1 MYLPYQDLEFGK
13 ILRQISQRCDS
24 LLARELA
31 EGLVPLSSLPL
42 IRQELAIN
50 DEFTSACEHGYGFD
64 FSHLTSL
71 DPLFVEKQVLIFD
84 YEELLVIYQNALL
97 GNLVHQGLGNCE
109 HYPRILKLAKKLV
122 PLPEIT
128 QRFVQIFDPEGEILD
143 GASPELS
150 KIRKS
155 INGLRSRIIRTMQSL
170 IQDSSLEKFLQ
181 DKFVTQRNDRYVLP
195 IKDTC
200 SSQVKGIVQGQ
211 SAKGST
217 IFVEP
222 ESVVPMSNE
231 LQLLIQEEKRE
242 IYRILSIYSDVI
254 NAASGYLLDNTS
266 LLSEFDLRFA
276 IGKLSR
282 ELHSEVPEIGEEPY
296 LDLKAA
302 RHPLLI
308 LKLDDF
314 SRVIPFEL
322 ELGKDKDILIVSG
335 PNTGG
340 KTVLLKAVGLITLMA
355 LSGLPVPVDKK
366 SKIGYFEPVY
376 ADVGDDQSIENAL
389 SAFSAHL
396 DKIRRMIGNCG
407 RQTLILIDEIG
418 AATDPTQGSAL
429 AQAMLEHF
437 ISCQ

>member
-1 MYLPYQDLEFGK
+1 
-13 ILRQISQRCDS
+13 
-24 LLARELA
+24 
-31 EGLVPLSSLPL
+31 
-42 IRQELAIN
+42 
-50 DEFTSACEHGYGFD
+50 
-64 FSHLTSL
+64 
-71 DPLFVEKQVLIFD
+71 
-84 YEELLVIYQNALL
+84 
-97 GNLVHQGLGNCE
+97 
-109 HYPRILKLAKKLV
+109 
-122 PLPEIT
+122 
-128 QRFVQIFDPEGEILD
+128 VQIFDPEGEILD

-376 ADVGDDQSIENAL
+376 ADVGMISPSKMPSLHFQRIWIK
-389 SAFSAHL
+389 SAA
-396 DKIRRMIGNCG
+396 
-407 RQTLILIDEIG
+407 
-418 AATDPTQGSAL
+418 
-429 AQAMLEHF
+429 
-437 ISCQ
+437 